1 MVNLLL
7 GKSWKNFG
15 CFNNSLEFRPNFLQL
30 HGDKDGQLTL
40 GEFQKHF
47 RYFNLCKRSRSILEV
62 LELGCPAHK
71 AHTDLEIMSV
81 SFI

>member
-47 RYFNLCKRSRSILEV
+47 RFSPLQEVQINSRS
-62 LELGCPAHK
+62 
-71 AHTDLEIMSV
+71 T
-81 SFI
+81 